1 RCRDTGHGPGSPRGR
16 GERYRMADLYF
27 PEGTMPG
34 IDRSTRPETLAR
46 FREEFDL
53 AQEGF
58 GEHFGLS
65 LATVQ
70 RYEVRG
76 APKWMSYAMVGWSIV
91 EGRVAPE
98 GLRPFWEGRIQLC
111 FRRWPPARDPV
122 LRWESVFG
130 PPAASG
136 DPAGHP
142 NAMVARDCTT

>member
-1 RCRDTGHGPGSPRGR
+1 
-16 GERYRMADLYF
+16 MDLYL

-46 FREEFDL
+46 FREAFDL
-53 AQEGF
+53 RQEGL
-58 GEHFGLS
+58 GEDFGLS

-76 APKWMSYAMVGWSIV
+76 APRWMSYAMVGWSIV

-111 FRRWPPARDPV
+111 FRRWPPPRDPV
-122 LRWESVFG
+122 LRWGYIFESTAVSEISPG
-130 PPAASG
+130 SP
-136 DPAGHP
+136 
-142 NAMVARDCTT
+142 